1 MSDLGTR
8 EGTHPVRS
16 TALLYT
22 LVVLVAVLLSVFLPH
37 KVWLIL
43 AVLLILISAFG
54 IWVLPELL
62 TGDNTKS
69 RSSRSFVPRPDR

>member
-8 EGTHPVRS
+8 EGTHPVRT
-16 TALLYT
+16 TAFLYT
-22 LVVLVAVLLSVFLPH
+22 LVVLMAVLLSVFLPH
-37 KVWLIL
+37 KLWLIL

-62 TGDNTKS
+62 TGDNPRS
-69 RSSRSFVPRPDR
+69 RSTREFVPRPSR